1 MVTVNNVCRALF
13 VFIALT
19 LMGCQSNVE
28 LPAQLVAVVDNYP
41 PNYNPDSSHIEYS
54 RKINVVFK
62 IKNVSRRNLFIPISD
77 ERGNKYHS
85 FIKVSSPKRHN
96 VMAGAYYY
104 WQNKSMLNSGDS
116 ISICVRL
123 MELELRDLGV
133 YNLNPKEVIT
143 HLSFEYVIDAEDLK
157 ENDYLI
163 PMLKFHISQNVK
175 YVHQEPEGM
184 CGI

>member
-1 MVTVNNVCRALF
+1 MVAVNNACRALF
-13 VFIALT
+13 IFIAFT

-41 PNYNPDSSHIEYS
+41 PNYIPDSSHIEYS

-62 IKNVSRRNLFIPISD
+62 IKNVSWRNLFIPISD
-77 ERGNKYHS
+77 ERGNEYHS
-85 FIKVSSPKRHN
+85 FIKVSSPKNHN
-96 VMAGAYYY
+96 VMAGAYY

-123 MELELRDLGV
+123 MELQLRDLGV
-133 YNLNPKEVIT
+133 YNLNPKEVIKRI
-143 HLSFEYVIDAEDLK
+143 SFEYVIDARDLK
-157 ENDYLI
+157 ESNCLV
-163 PMLKFHISQNVK
+163 PNLKFHVSQNVK
-175 YVHQEPEGM
+175 YVYQEPEGM

>member
-1 MVTVNNVCRALF
+1 MITNKEVYYALF
-13 VFIALT
+13 IFIAMALT
-19 LMGCQSNVE
+19 GCQSNVE
-28 LPAQLVAVVDNYP
+28 FPAELVAVVDNYP
-41 PNYNPDSSHIEYS
+41 LNYNPANSHIEYS

-62 IKNVSRRNLFIPISD
+62 IKNISWRNFFIPISD

-85 FIKVSSPKRHN
+85 FIRVSSPTNHN
-96 VMAGAYYY
+96 VIAGAYY

-123 MELELRDLGV
+123 MELQLRDLGV

>member
-1 MVTVNNVCRALF
+1 MVAVNNACRALF
-13 VFIALT
+13 IFIAFT

-41 PNYNPDSSHIEYS
+41 PNYIPDSSHIEYS

-77 ERGNKYHS
+77 ERGNEYHS
-85 FIKVSSPKRHN
+85 FIKVSSPTNHN
-96 VMAGAYYY
+96 VMAGAYY

-123 MELELRDLGV
+123 MELQLRDLGV
-133 YNLNPKEVIT
+133 YNLNPKEVIKRI
-143 HLSFEYVIDAEDLK
+143 SFEYVIDARDLK
-157 ENDYLI
+157 ESNCLV
-163 PMLKFHISQNVK
+163 PNLKFHISQNVK
-175 YVHQEPEGM
+175 YVYQESEGM

>member
-1 MVTVNNVCRALF
+1 MVAVNNACRALF
-13 VFIALT
+13 IFIAFT

-41 PNYNPDSSHIEYS
+41 PNYIPDSSHIEYS

-62 IKNVSRRNLFIPISD
+62 IKNVSWRNLFIPISD
-77 ERGNKYHS
+77 ARGNAYHS
-85 FIKVSSPKRHN
+85 FIKVSSPTNHN
-96 VMAGAYYY
+96 VMAGAYY

-123 MELELRDLGV
+123 MELQLRDLGV
-133 YNLNPKEVIT
+133 YNLNPKEVIKRI
-143 HLSFEYVIDAEDLK
+143 SFEYVIDARDLK
-157 ENDYLI
+157 ESNCLV
-163 PMLKFHISQNVK
+163 PNLKFHISQNVK
-175 YVHQEPEGM
+175 YVYQEPEGM

>member
-1 MVTVNNVCRALF
+1 MVTVNNACRALF
-13 VFIALT
+13 IFIAFT

-41 PNYNPDSSHIEYS
+41 PNYIPDSSHIEYS

-85 FIKVSSPKRHN
+85 FIKVSSPKNHN
-96 VMAGAYYY
+96 VMAGAYY

-143 HLSFEYVIDAEDLK
+143 HLCFEYVIDAEDLK

>member
-1 MVTVNNVCRALF
+1 MVTINNVCRALF
-13 VFIALT
+13 VFIAFT

-41 PNYNPDSSHIEYS
+41 PNYNPDGSHIEYS

-62 IKNVSRRNLFIPISD
+62 IKNVSWRNFFIPISD

-85 FIKVSSPKRHN
+85 FIRVSSPTNHN
-96 VMAGAYYY
+96 VIAGAYY

-123 MELELRDLGV
+123 MELQLRDLGV
-133 YNLNPKEVIT
+133 YNLPSKDVIKRI
-143 HLSFEYVIDAEDLK
+143 SFEYVVDINDLK
-157 ENDYLI
+157 ENNCLI
-163 PMLKFHISQNVK
+163 PKLKFYISQNVK
-175 YVHQEPEGM
+175 YIYQEPEGM

>member
-1 MVTVNNVCRALF
+1 MVTVNNACRALF
-13 VFIALT
+13 VFIAFT
-19 LMGCQSNVE
+19 LMGCRSNVE

-41 PNYNPDSSHIEYS
+41 PNYIPDSSHIEYS

-62 IKNVSRRNLFIPISD
+62 IKNVSWRNLFIPISD
-77 ERGNKYHS
+77 ERGNEYHS
-85 FIKVSSPKRHN
+85 FIKVSSPTNHN
-96 VMAGAYYY
+96 VMAGAYY

-133 YNLNPKEVIT
+133 YNLNPKEVIKRI
-143 HLSFEYVIDAEDLK
+143 SFEYVIDARDLK
-157 ENDYLI
+157 ESNCLV
-163 PMLKFHISQNVK
+163 PNLKFHISQNVK
-175 YVHQEPEGM
+175 YVYQEPEGM

>member
-1 MVTVNNVCRALF
+1 MVTVNNACRALF
-13 VFIALT
+13 IFIAFT

-41 PNYNPDSSHIEYS
+41 PNYIPDSSHIEYS

-85 FIKVSSPKRHN
+85 FIKVSSPKNHN
-96 VMAGAYYY
+96 VMAGAYY

-163 PMLKFHISQNVK
+163 PMLKFHISHTVK

>member
-1 MVTVNNVCRALF
+1 MVIVNKTCCILF
-13 VFIALT
+13 IIVGMILI
-19 LMGCQSNVE
+19 GCQSNVE
-28 LPAQLVAVVDNYP
+28 LPARLVTVVDNYP
-41 PNYNPDSSHIEYS
+41 PNYIPDSSHIEYS

-62 IKNVSRRNLFIPISD
+62 IKNVTCRNLFIPISD

-85 FIKVSSPKRHN
+85 FIKVSSPKGHS
-96 VMAGAYYY
+96 VMAGAYY

-143 HLSFEYVIDAEDLK
+143 RLSFEYVIDAEDLK

>member
-1 MVTVNNVCRALF
+1 MVTVNNACRALF
-13 VFIALT
+13 IFIAFT
-19 LMGCQSNVE
+19 LMDCQSNVE

-41 PNYNPDSSHIEYS
+41 PNYIPDSSHIEYS

-85 FIKVSSPKRHN
+85 FIKVSSPKNHN
-96 VMAGAYYY
+96 VMAGAYY

-123 MELELRDLGV
+123 MELQLRDLGV
-133 YNLNPKEVIT
+133 FNLNPKEVIKRI
-143 HLSFEYVIDAEDLK
+143 SFEYVIDARDLK
-157 ENDYLI
+157 ESDCLVPN
-163 PMLKFHISQNVK
+163 LKFHVSQNVK

>member
-1 MVTVNNVCRALF
+1 MVAVNNACRALF
-13 VFIALT
+13 IFIAFT

-41 PNYNPDSSHIEYS
+41 PNYIPDSSHIEYS

-77 ERGNKYHS
+77 ERGNEYHS
-85 FIKVSSPKRHN
+85 FIKVSSPTNHN
-96 VMAGAYYY
+96 VMAGAYY

-123 MELELRDLGV
+123 MELQLRDLGV
-133 YNLNPKEVIT
+133 YNLNPKEVIKRI
-143 HLSFEYVIDAEDLK
+143 SFEYVIDARDLK
-157 ENDYLI
+157 ESNCLV
-163 PMLKFHISQNVK
+163 PNLKFHISQNVK
-175 YVHQEPEGM
+175 YVYQEPEGM

>member
-41 PNYNPDSSHIEYS
+41 PNYIPDSSHIEYS

-62 IKNVSRRNLFIPISD
+62 IKNVTCRNLFIPISD

-85 FIKVSSPKRHN
+85 FIKVSSPKNHN
-96 VMAGAYYY
+96 VMAGAYY

-116 ISICVRL
+116 ISVCVRL
-123 MELELRDLGV
+123 MELQLRDLGV
-133 YNLNPKEVIT
+133 FNLNPKEVIT

-157 ENDYLI
+157 ESDYLI
-163 PMLKFHISQNVK
+163 PMLQFHIPQNVK

>member
-1 MVTVNNVCRALF
+1 MVIVNKTCCSLF
-13 VFIALT
+13 IILAMT
-19 LMGCQSNVE
+19 LIGCQSNVE
-28 LPAQLVAVVDNYP
+28 LPARLVTVVDNYP
-41 PNYNPDSSHIEYS
+41 PNYIPDSSHIEYS

-77 ERGNKYHS
+77 ERGNEYHS
-85 FIKVSSPKRHN
+85 FIKVSSPTNHN
-96 VMAGAYYY
+96 VMAGAYY

-123 MELELRDLGV
+123 MELQLRDLGV
-133 YNLNPKEVIT
+133 YNLNPKEVIKRI
-143 HLSFEYVIDAEDLK
+143 SFEYVIDARDLK
-157 ENDYLI
+157 ESDCLVPN
-163 PMLKFHISQNVK
+163 LKFHIPQNVK

>member
-1 MVTVNNVCRALF
+1 
-13 VFIALT
+13 
-19 LMGCQSNVE
+19 MGCQSNVE

-62 IKNVSRRNLFIPISD
+62 IKNVTCRNLFIPISD

-85 FIKVSSPKRHN
+85 FIKVSSPKNHN